1 MQEDKARFVDASQ
14 NHHAEIGAERF
25 DGEVGIVAAFVGCA
39 ENGNQLTGE
48 TFRQNERSRAHQRLG
63 SQQHGEQL
71 PHAHLLSRAHVVTD
85 DGNAARRHADHDGN
99 DDLEELHHDAHYR
112 HGDLGVLRLP
122 EHRIQRAVL
131 TEHVVD
137 GRHCRHKADLGE
149 KAGDAQRQRLPADV
163 PVQGIV
169 AGRGLDDFH
178 VQQIPDGERGRR
190 HLTDHRRHGRAH
202 HAPFEAED
210 ENRVEDDVDDGA
222 GQRGD
227 HGKFRVSVCADDG
240 VHRLPEH
247 IERNTER
254 DIEEIFLRTAEGFLV
269 DRAAE
274 HGDDAVGKDEI
285 HDGQDE
291 AACHGQHNGVA
302 DAALGLADFASA
314 QRHAD
319 KSAAAVADHDGDRQR
334 HDCQRKHDG
343 VGGVAVRAEIAGV
356 GDEDLVNDV
365 IQRAHQQRDDA
376 RNGVLPHQPAHALR
390 PQELI
395 S

>member
-1 MQEDKARFVDASQ
+1 M
-14 NHHAEIGAERF
+14 I
-25 DGEVGIVAAFVGCA
+25 
-39 ENGNQLTGE
+39 
-48 TFRQNERSRAHQRLG
+48 
-63 SQQHGEQL
+63 
-71 PHAHLLSRAHVVTD
+71 
-85 DGNAARRHADHDGN
+85 
-99 DDLEELHHDAHYR
+99 
-112 HGDLGVLRLP
+112 
-122 EHRIQRAVL
+122 
-131 TEHVVD
+131 
-137 GRHCRHKADLGE
+137 
-149 KAGDAQRQRLPADV
+149 
-163 PVQGIV
+163 
-169 AGRGLDDFH
+169 
-178 VQQIPDGERGRR
+178 
-190 HLTDHRRHGRAH
+190 
-202 HAPFEAED
+202 
-210 ENRVEDDVDDGA
+210 
-222 GQRGD
+222 
-227 HGKFRVSVCADDG
+227 
-240 VHRLPEH
+240 
-247 IERNTER
+247 
-254 DIEEIFLRTAEGFLV
+254 IEEIFLRTAEGFLV

-334 HDCQRKHDG
+334 HDRQRKHDG

-356 GDEDLVNDV
+356 GDEGLVNDV